1 MLTAQLPAAASH
13 AAVEFPGDGRR
24 VVIRALRPEDRAG
37 VVAAFNRVSTQSV
50 YRRFFAV
57 KRHFSDAEVSFLLNP
72 DFTNHVALVATT
84 YEDGVQ
90 AIIGAGRYVVTAPGR
105 AEVAFMVIDAYQGQ
119 HIGSTLLAHLI
130 AVAREAGL
138 DTLTAEVLSENAA
151 MLKVFEHCGLPM
163 RTRREAEVVHV
174 ALTLAPVRPGRPAP
188 PAGPAAAH

>member
-1 MLTAQLPAAASH
+1 MLTAPLPTAASH

-37 VVAAFNRVSTQSV
+37 LVAAFERISTQSV

-57 KRHFSDAEVSFLLNP
+57 RRHFSDAEVSFLLNP

-90 AIIGAGRYVVTAPGR
+90 AIIGAGRYVVTAPDR

-119 HIGSTLLAHLI
+119 HIGSTLLHHLI
-130 AVAREAGL
+130 EIAREAKL
-138 DTLTAEVLSENAA
+138 DMLTAEVLAENIP
-151 MLKVFEHCGLPM
+151 MLKVFGHCGLSM
-163 RTRREAEVVHV
+163 RTRHEAEVVHV
-174 ALTLAPVRPGRPAP
+174 TLTLPR
-188 PAGPAAAH
+188 